1 MIVKVLPLLFEG
13 GTFFPWEK
21 NESAKHGFNNSY
33 FIETIIN
40 KNLV

>member
-1 MIVKVLPLLFEG
+1 MIVKFLPLLFEG

-21 NESAKHGFNNSY
+21 NESAKHELNNNY